1 MTRGQRLL
9 VVFDVVIVLVFAL
22 FLWAPWDR
30 TASAISSSTTMAW
43 LALPVTL
50 ARHGAHLEFATVA
63 VTISALTSAA
73 LGALLSIAA
82 RLRGSAALW
91 AAGAWLFGCSVAIL
105 MPLWTAVGFL
115 GALLLV
121 VALRARFVAMRPV
134 TALAAVLSELW
145 PLGYAA
151 SFAALAWRYNP
162 QLLLKA
168 LVIALGASLVARAL
182 VPSATG
188 GNVSSTAAAH
198 SDNS

>member
-9 VVFDVVIVLVFAL
+9 VVFDLAIVLVFAL

-168 LVIALGASLVARAL
+168 LVIALGSSLVARAL
-182 VPSATG
+182 VPSHSAATSEDLRERG
-188 GNVSSTAAAH
+188 REA
-198 SDNS
+198 

>member
-1 MTRGQRLL
+1 MTRNQRLL
-9 VVFDVVIVLVFAL
+9 AVFDLAIVLVFAL

-30 TASAISSSTTMAW
+30 TAVAASSSSTMAW
-43 LALPVTL
+43 LALPVML
-50 ARHGAHLEFATVA
+50 AHHGMHLEFATII
-63 VTISALTSAA
+63 VTISALAAAA
-73 LGALLSIAA
+73 LGALLAIAA
-82 RLRGSAALW
+82 RLRGNSALW
-91 AAGAWLFGCSVAIL
+91 AAGAFLFGCSVAIL
-105 MPLWTAVGFL
+105 MPLWTAIGFL

-151 SFAALAWRYNP
+151 GFAALAWRYNP

-182 VPSATG
+182 VPSQR
-188 GNVSSTAAAH
+188 AAAIENL
-198 SDNS
+198 S